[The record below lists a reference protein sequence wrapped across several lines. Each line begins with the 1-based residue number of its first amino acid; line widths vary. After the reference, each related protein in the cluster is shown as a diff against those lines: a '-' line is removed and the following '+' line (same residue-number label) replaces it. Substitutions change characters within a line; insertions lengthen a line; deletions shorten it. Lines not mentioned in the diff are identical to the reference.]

1 MTLTP
6 HPEDSPLFIAALARG
21 ISVLR
26 AFSEGQPAMTLP
38 ELAEATGLSKS
49 AVQRFT
55 HTLWTLGYLRKDP
68 ASKKFSLAPWS
79 LELGM
84 HYVQT
89 SPLVLGGNPFLHTLN
104 RNSQETCSLAEP
116 DGLDMVYVARFA
128 THKEMFVNMPVG
140 MRLPLYC
147 TAAGRAVLAKLD
159 PGVAHDLLER
169 CARKP
174 YTANTL
180 TTMDALLDEL
190 AFARHHGYARSNGE
204 FYPGDITVSAAVL
217 DAGGTPL
224 GAVNV
229 SVPSSRWSFEQA
241 QAVFGPQVVET
252 AHAISA
258 SRTLGRSHPFY
269 LMEPPGGALRG
280 AMPPPDD
287 AA

>member
-1 MTLTP
+1 MTQP
-6 HPEDSPLFIAALARG
+6 QPAEDSPLFIAALARG
-21 ISVLR
+21 VSVLR
-26 AFSEGQPAMTLP
+26 AFGEGRPAMTLP

-49 AVQRFT
+49 SVQRFA

-68 ASKKFSLAPWS
+68 ASKKFSLGPWS

-84 HYVQT
+84 KYVQT
-89 SPLVLGGNPFLHTLN
+89 SPLVLGGNPFLHSLN
-104 RNSQETCSLAEP
+104 RNCQETCSLAEP

-140 MRLPLYC
+140 MRLPLYT
-147 TAAGRAVLAKLD
+147 TASGRAVLARLD
-159 PGVAHDLLER
+159 PDVARGLLQR
-169 CARKP
+169 CDRKP
-174 YTANTL
+174 FTASTITDL
-180 TTMDALLDEL
+180 DALMAEL
-190 AFARHHGYARSNGE
+190 EFARRHGYARSNSE
-204 FYPGDITVSAAVL
+204 FYPGDMTISAAVL

-269 LMEPPGGALRG
+269 EWEPPGGSLRG
-280 AMPPPDD
+280 ALPSLGDE
-287 AA
+287 A

>member
-1 MTLTP
+1 MIPTRNA
-6 HPEDSPLFIAALARG
+6 EDSPLFITALARG
-21 ISVLR
+21 VSVLR

-38 ELAEATGLSKS
+38 ELADATGLSKS
-49 AVQRFT
+49 SVQRFA

-68 ASKKFSLAPWS
+68 VSKKFSLAPWS

-84 HYVQT
+84 KYVQT
-89 SPLVLGGNPFLHTLN
+89 SPLVLGGNPFLHMLN

-147 TAAGRAVLAKLD
+147 TAAGRAVLARLD
-159 PGVAHDLLER
+159 EPVARGLLER
-169 CARKP
+169 CDRKA
-174 YTANTL
+174 YTVGTI
-180 TTMDALLDEL
+180 TDMDALLAEL
-190 AFARHHGYARSNGE
+190 EFARRHGYARSNGE

-217 DAGGTPL
+217 DAGGTPV

-241 QAVFGPQVVET
+241 QAVFGPQVMET

-258 SRTLGRSHPFY
+258 SRTLGRTRPFY
-269 LMEPPGGALRG
+269 EMEPPGGASRG
-280 AMPPPDD
+280 APLEADGL
-287 AA
+287 

>member
-1 MTLTP
+1 MTTTRNA
-6 HPEDSPLFIAALARG
+6 EDSPLFIAALARG
-21 ISVLR
+21 VSVLR
-26 AFSEGQPAMTLP
+26 AFSEGRPAMTLP

-49 AVQRFT
+49 SVQRFA

-68 ASKKFSLAPWS
+68 ESKKFLLAPWS

-84 HYVQT
+84 KYVQT
-89 SPLVLGGNPFLHTLN
+89 SPLVLGGNPFLHMLN

-147 TAAGRAVLAKLD
+147 TAAGRAVLARLD
-159 PGVAHDLLER
+159 AAVARDLLER
-169 CARKP
+169 CDRKAH
-174 YTANTL
+174 TAASITG
-180 TTMDALLDEL
+180 MEALLDEL
-190 AFARHHGYARSNGE
+190 EFARRNGYARSNGE
-204 FYPGDITVSAAVL
+204 FYPGDITISAAVL
-217 DAGGTPL
+217 DAGGTPV

-258 SRTLGRSHPFY
+258 SRTLGRSRPFSE
-269 LMEPPGGALRG
+269 MEPPGGALRG
-280 AMPPPDD
+280 AMPLGADD
-287 AA
+287 A